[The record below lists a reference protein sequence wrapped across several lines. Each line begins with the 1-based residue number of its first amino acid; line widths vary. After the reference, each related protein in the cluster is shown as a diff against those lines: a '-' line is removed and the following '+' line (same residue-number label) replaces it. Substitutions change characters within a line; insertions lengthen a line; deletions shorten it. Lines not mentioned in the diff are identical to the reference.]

1 MPANLIKLENL
12 DKLRIVTY
20 PDPILSRVAEPV
32 REITPEI
39 RGLVERMANLMADSE
54 GIGLAA
60 PQVGVSLRVIVVN
73 VTGKRQD
80 VEVYINPELS
90 NFLGSSEMEEGC
102 LSIPGVRAKVR
113 RAAACTMKAL
123 DINGNELV
131 IDAVN
136 LMATVFQHETDH
148 LNGILFIERLN
159 TISRLACR
167 RGIKQLEQDYK
178 NC

>member
-1 MPANLIKLENL
+1 MQANLINLENL

-20 PDPILSRVAEPV
+20 PAPILAMVAESV

-39 RGLVERMANLMADSE
+39 MGLAERMADLMVNSE

-60 PQVGVSLRVIVVN
+60 TQVGVSLRVIVVS
-73 VTGKRQD
+73 VTGKRED
-80 VEVYINPELS
+80 VEVFINPELT
-90 NFLGSSEMEEGC
+90 NFNGSSEMEEGC

-113 RAAACTMKAL
+113 RAAACTMRAL
-123 DINGNELV
+123 DIEGDEII

-136 LMATVFQHETDH
+136 LTATVFQHETDH
-148 LNGILFIERLN
+148 LN
-159 TISRLACR
+159 TISRMACR
-167 RGIKQLEQDYK
+167 RGIKQLEEDYK

>member
-1 MPANLIKLENL
+1 MQANLINLENL

-20 PDPILSRVAEPV
+20 PAPILAMVAESV

-39 RGLVERMANLMADSE
+39 MGLAERMADLMVNSE

-60 PQVGVSLRVIVVN
+60 PQVGVSLRVIVVS
-73 VTGKRQD
+73 VTGKRED
-80 VEVYINPELS
+80 VEVFINPELT
-90 NFLGSSEMEEGC
+90 NFNGSSEMEEGC

-113 RAAACTMKAL
+113 RAAACTMRAL
-123 DINGNELV
+123 DIEGDEII

-136 LMATVFQHETDH
+136 LTATVFQHETDH

-159 TISRLACR
+159 TISRMACR
-167 RGIKQLEQDYK
+167 RGIKQLEEDYK

>member
-1 MPANLIKLENL
+1 MQANLINLENL
-12 DKLRIVTY
+12 DKLRIVFY
-20 PDPILSRVAEPV
+20 PDPILSRVADSV

-39 RGLVERMANLMADSE
+39 RGLVERMTDLMVNSE

-60 PQVGVSLRVIVVN
+60 PQVGVSLRVIVVS
-73 VTGKRQD
+73 VTGKRED
-80 VEVYINPELS
+80 AKAFINPELS
-90 NFLGSSEMEEGC
+90 NFSGSSEMEEGC

-113 RAAACTMKAL
+113 RAASCTMKTL
-123 DINGNELV
+123 DIDGNELV

-148 LNGILFIERLN
+148 LNGILFIDRLN
-159 TISRLACR
+159 TISRMACR

-178 NC
+178 NR